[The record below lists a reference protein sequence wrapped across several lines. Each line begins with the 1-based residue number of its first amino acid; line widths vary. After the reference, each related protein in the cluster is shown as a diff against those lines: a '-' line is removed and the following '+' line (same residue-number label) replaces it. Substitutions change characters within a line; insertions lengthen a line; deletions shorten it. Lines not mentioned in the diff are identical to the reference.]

1 MRGQDLGDLFLLAA
15 LWGSTFLFLQ
25 LSAGEFG
32 PLGVIA
38 VRTLVAAAIL
48 VPLMF
53 LLKKWHHLM
62 RDLKHIV
69 IVGAHGVALP
79 FVLTAYASLSLPSGF
94 LSVLNAS
101 APLWGGIV
109 TWLWLKE
116 KLPFWRIAGLII
128 GFAGIVVLLWS
139 KLTFFQEHTATL
151 WSVLAGLMGPLSYA
165 VSASYTKK
173 HLMHC
178 DPVAASAGSLLVAG
192 LLVLPFAYWTW
203 PDTDISTR
211 AWGAAIMLAIA
222 CTAVSYIIYYR
233 FQLSVGPSK
242 AVTVT
247 FLIPVFAILWG
258 WLWLD
263 EVITMQMLIGAGVI
277 LAGTALATGLIPRNR
292 TISSKKS

>member
-1 MRGQDLGDLFLLAA
+1 MRSQDLSDLFLLAA

-25 LSAGEFG
+25 LSASEFG

-48 VPLMF
+48 VPLMLF
-53 LLKKWHHLM
+53 LKKWHHLM

-69 IVGAHGVALP
+69 IVGVHGVALP
-79 FVLTAYASLSLPSGF
+79 FVLIAYASVSLPSGF

-101 APLWGGIV
+101 APLWGRGS
-109 TWLWLKE
+109 WPGLWLKDR
-116 KLPFWRIAGLII
+116 LSIWRITGLIV
-128 GFAGIVVLLWS
+128 GFVGILVLLWS
-139 KLTFFQEHTATL
+139 KLTFFQEHTAAL
-151 WSVLAGLMGPLSYA
+151 LPVMAGLLGPLSYA

-192 LLVLPFAYWTW
+192 LLVLPFAWWTW
-203 PDTDISTR
+203 PDTEISTR
-211 AWGAAIMLAIA
+211 AWGAAIILGIA
-222 CTAVSYIIYYR
+222 CTAISYIIYYR

-258 WLWLD
+258 WLWLGED
-263 EVITMQMLIGAGVI
+263 VTLQMLMGAGVI
-277 LAGTALATGLIPRNR
+277 LIGTALATGMWPR
-292 TISSKKS
+292 KKAASTT